1 MELSG
6 GVTMTD
12 DRARIGD
19 LMRHY
24 QSGSWALV
32 LTDPFSPNKVAAVP
46 GNWESWVDLLWLDD
60 QVADRYDRCGE
71 EWVTQSFERVARL
84 ED

>member
-1 MELSG
+1 
-6 GVTMTD
+6 VTMAE
-12 DRARIGD
+12 DRARLGD

-24 QSGSWALV
+24 QSGGWALV
-32 LTDPFSPNKVAAVP
+32 LTDPFRPHPEDVQCGP
-46 GNWESWVDLLWLDD
+46 GTWLSWVDLLWLDD